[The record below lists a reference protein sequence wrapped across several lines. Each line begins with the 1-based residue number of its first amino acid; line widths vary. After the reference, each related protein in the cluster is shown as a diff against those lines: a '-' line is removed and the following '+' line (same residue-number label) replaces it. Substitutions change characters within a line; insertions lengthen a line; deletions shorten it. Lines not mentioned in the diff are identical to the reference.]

1 MKKVKLIICAVV
13 VTVVIVG
20 LSICIKLLA
29 LKMMRVEETK
39 MQADLCAWVY
49 EGCPTNEVDGLIILA
64 GEPHGIYFTNRVFTF
79 GGTNIVAQFA
89 YSGLESDIERGHQ
102 LFAST
107 NMLFWANRSG
117 KIVRGPKM
125 ASSIS
130 ETQEKI
136 NMENFI
142 EGWMR
147 ELYKGTEESLDE
159 FVQTNTNVI
168 FLTNQV
174 FSFGGSNITARFAS
188 PRKVDDRQL
197 FANTN
202 MIFWVD
208 SLGKIEGEPHKVRAP
223 REFDRQDHNKMK
235 VKSGYMQ
242 FLSGTNNL
250 TPGR

>member
-1 MKKVKLIICAVV
+1 MKKKVKLITWAIV
-13 VTVVIVG
+13 VTVIIVCLG
-20 LSICIKLLA
+20 IYIKLMA
-29 LKMMRVEETK
+29 LSMMSAEEIN
-39 MQADLCAWVY
+39 MQGDIHVWIRYDCT
-49 EGCPTNEVDGLIILA
+49 TNEVGLIMCDGSPLST
-64 GEPHGIYFTNRVFTF
+64 YFTNRVFTF
-79 GGTNIVAQFA
+79 DGTNIVAQFA
-89 YSGLESDIERGHQ
+89 YSGIERGHQ

-117 KIVRGPKM
+117 KIVRGPNKIRTG
-125 ASSIS
+125 SIY
-130 ETQEKI
+130 TIQEEL
-136 NMENFI
+136 NMEKFI

-159 FVQTNTNVI
+159 FVQTNTNAI

-208 SLGKIEGEPHKVRAP
+208 SSGMIEGEPDKVRVP
-223 REFDRQDHNKMK
+223 EEFH
-235 VKSGYMQ
+235 
-242 FLSGTNNL
+242 
-250 TPGR
+250 

>member
-20 LSICIKLLA
+20 LSICIKLMA
-29 LKMMRVEETK
+29 LSMMRVEETK

-188 PRKVDDRQL
+188 PRKVDDMQI

-202 MIFWVD
+202 VYFWAD
-208 SLGKIEGEPHKVRAP
+208 PFGKI
-223 REFDRQDHNKMK
+223 
-235 VKSGYMQ
+235 VKGPYSIE
-242 FLSGTNNL
+242 
-250 TPGR
+250 